1 MIRFRR
7 ILLFNPPNVEQG
19 GYTPSP
25 LGLLYLAGYLRK
37 NKKLKIKVVDAA
49 RLGKR
54 SAIDA
59 LKNFNPDLV
68 GISTL
73 TPGRQES
80 LKLASMVKKLI
91 PKCKTIL
98 GGVHPTIMWKQL
110 MDFYPQI
117 DFIARGEGEI
127 TLWELV
133 NGKKISEIKGLIWR
147 KRNKTIVNN
156 GDRPLIKDLN
166 QIPFPAW
173 DMIDPYIYP
182 AWGKGF
188 YNGIDLAKEVRYSII
203 FTRGCMACC
212 TFCSSWKIWKGYRW
226 RTGRNVADELEMLV
240 KRYNAKHFAFYDDTL
255 TGNKEE
261 LINFCREILKRKL
274 RVALHATTR
283 VDKVDKE
290 LLFWMKK
297 AGFYEIAYGI
307 ESGSPGMLV
316 KINKRTDLKKIIT
329 AARLTKQAK
338 IRFFALMMYCLPRE
352 TIKDKLLSEKLIEKI
367 KPDGI
372 GTVGET
378 WIFPGTALYEQAKN
392 AGLIDDKFWLGYK
405 PYYIY
410 RGGIGGDP
418 INWRLR
424 IKDEISFLVR
434 DTFLE
439 RPVELF
445 FVKAAR
451 LNKK

>member
-1 MIRFRR
+1 
-7 ILLFNPPNVEQG
+7 
-19 GYTPSP
+19 
-25 LGLLYLAGYLRK
+25 
-37 NKKLKIKVVDAA
+37 
-49 RLGKR
+49 
-54 SAIDA
+54 
-59 LKNFNPDLV
+59 
-68 GISTL
+68 
-73 TPGRQES
+73 
-80 LKLASMVKKLI
+80 MVKKLI

-110 MDFYPQI
+110 MDSYPQI

-147 KRNKTIVNN
+147 KRNNTTVNN
-156 GDRPLIKDLN
+156 GDRPLIADLN

-173 DMIDPYIYP
+173 DMIDPDIYP
-182 AWGKGF
+182 AWGKGS

-226 RTGRNVADELEMLV
+226 RTGKNVADELEMLV
-240 KRYNAKHFAFYDDTL
+240 KRYNAKHLAFYDDTL

-261 LINFCREILKRKL
+261 LINFCREIIKRKL
-274 RVALHATTR
+274 KVALHATTR
-283 VDKVDKE
+283 VDKVDRE
-290 LLFWMKK
+290 LLSWMKK

-338 IRFFALMMYCLPRE
+338 IRFFALMMYGLPRE

-418 INWRLR
+418 INWRLK
-424 IKDEISFLVR
+424 IKDEVTFLLR

-451 LNKK
+451 LNKKIKKFQHN